1 MPALP
6 LHKLLVEST
15 LFHPKWK
22 FGIYGRYLIYIGD
35 SNRLVLKAFSCHSQP
50 CDKRASA
57 AYKVFLHTFVFELQ
71 GLWQF
76 YLSSIISLS
85 DTLGPKDI
93 AKEY

>member
-1 MPALP
+1 MEVWYIWTLFD
-6 LHKLLVEST
+6 LYRRFEST
-15 LFHPKWK
+15 GFK
-22 FGIYGRYLIYIGD
+22 GIL
-35 SNRLVLKAFSCHSQP
+35 LLEKP

>member
-1 MPALP
+1 MEVWYIWTLFD
-6 LHKLLVEST
+6 LNRRFEST
-15 LFHPKWK
+15 GVK
-22 FGIYGRYLIYIGD
+22 GIL
-35 SNRLVLKAFSCHSQP
+35 LLEKL